1 MASIRKRGKNS
12 YQITVSQGYDSSGKK
27 LSKPITVKRPKGFT
41 DKQWEK
47 ELEKISAEFE
57 RKVERGTYLDG
68 GKMTFA
74 ELCNMWIE
82 KYAEKEL
89 EPKTLARYKELLQL
103 RILPAMGHI
112 KLEKLQPTH
121 LLDFYA
127 DLKEPGMRLDT
138 RYVALPTFKDT
149 YISIH
154 LTQKKLVTA
163 SGVSECVIS
172 RALKGETMTSKTAE
186 ALSKALDKE
195 CKKSTESKISYY
207 FVPAGEPGTLSANT
221 ILHHHRL
228 ISAILQDAVEWQ
240 LIMSNPA
247 ERVKSPKSEKSKP
260 THYNI
265 AQTKALINALA
276 AEPIK
281 YRTMIILD
289 AFTGLRTGEFMGLDW
304 TDLDL
309 ENGTLSVNKVSQY
322 LSGKGTF
329 TKNSPKN
336 EHSIRTVNIPP
347 FVVSLMKQYKSWWN
361 EQKLACGDLWQ
372 DSNRLFVTWD
382 GRPLFTYTLT
392 NWLPEFLHRHNLP
405 KITPHGIRHT
415 FASLLAKKIPV
426 PELSRLLGHAQI
438 STTDIYVHNLLR
450 ETNAAAGDM
459 LENML
464 IEQNTTQIK
473 QG

>member
-27 LSKPITVKRPKGFT
+27 LTKPVTVKRPKGFT

-47 ELEKISAEFE
+47 ELDKLSSEFE

-74 ELCNMWIE
+74 ELCEMWID

-127 DLKEPGMRLDT
+127 NLKEPGMRLDT
-138 RYVALPTFKDT
+138 KYVALPAFMDT
-149 YISIH
+149 YTSMQM
-154 LTQKKLVTA
+154 TKKKLA
-163 SGVSECVIS
+163 EIS
-172 RALKGETMTSKTAE
+172 DLSVKAISNAINGDKISHKTAE
-186 ALSKALDKE
+186 TLCKALATGGKM
-195 CKKSTESKISYY
+195 SSLFT
-207 FVPAGEPGTLSANT
+207 PADEQGTLSANT

-240 LIMSNPA
+240 IIMGNPA
-247 ERVKSPKSEKSKP
+247 ERVKAPKGEKSKP
-260 THYNI
+260 AHYNVS
-265 AQTKALINALA
+265 QTKDLINALA
-276 AEPIK
+276 AEPIR
-281 YRTMIILD
+281 YRAMIILD

-309 ENGTLSVNKVSQY
+309 ENGTLNVNKVSQY

-347 FVVSLMKQYKSWWN
+347 FVVSLMKQYKAWWN

-372 DSNRLFVTWD
+372 GSNRLFVTWD
-382 GRPLFTYTLT
+382 GKPLFTYTLT
-392 NWLPEFLHRHNLP
+392 NWLPEFLKRYNLP
-405 KITPHGIRHT
+405 KLTPHGIRHT

-426 PELSRLLGHAQI
+426 PELSRLLGHARI
-438 STTDIYVHNLLR
+438 STTDIYVHNLLG

-459 LENML
+459 LEDML
-464 IEQNTTQIK
+464 IGQNTSQTK
-473 QG
+473 KG